1 MIVRRMFSPPYEGGD
16 ERGGWNIQKE
26 FPTTPST
33 PSFIRRGDT
42 QRKHS
47 YLYAA
52 WIFFVLIFA
61 APSFAQAQGD
71 NITNQPLTLMVVLAA
86 LSLAPFVVTM
96 ITSFVKI
103 SVVLSILRNAMG
115 TQQIPPTQVING
127 MSIILSIYIMYP
139 VGLEI
144 RDATRP
150 FFDQRT
156 GAPLMS
162 DSTSSLVKE
171 AVGAAKEPIR
181 KFLLKHAHVK
191 DRMLFHGLAKRMR
204 TPEQQQNLTDRSLIV
219 VVPSFVISELKE
231 AFQIGFLLFVP
242 FIVID
247 MVVSNILLAMGMQ
260 MLSPVTISLPFK
272 LLLFILIDGWYLL
285 ARGLVMGYL

>member
-1 MIVRRMFSPPYEGGD
+1 M
-16 ERGGWNIQKE
+16 
-26 FPTTPST
+26 ST
-33 PSFIRRGDT
+33 FTKTQATLSSTFKKFLSKKQPFI
-42 QRKHS
+42 
-47 YLYAA
+47 YAA
-52 WIFFVLIFA
+52 WIFFLLTFA

-71 NITNQPLTLMVVLAA
+71 NPINQPLTLMVVLGA
-86 LSLAPFVVTM
+86 LSLAPFAVTM

-150 FFDQRT
+150 YFDQRA

-162 DSTSSLVKE
+162 DTTSGLVKD
-171 AVGAAKEPIR
+171 AVSAAKEPIR
-181 KFLLKHAHVK
+181 KFLLKHAHLK
-191 DRMLFHGLAKRMR
+191 DRMLFYGLAKRMR
-204 TPEQQQNLTDRSLIV
+204 TPEQQQDLTDRSLIV

-231 AFQIGFLLFVP
+231 AFQIGFILFVP

>member
-1 MIVRRMFSPPYEGGD
+1 MTKIVRWLIP
-16 ERGGWNIQKE
+16 K
-26 FPTTPST
+26 
-33 PSFIRRGDT
+33 
-42 QRKHS
+42 KHF
-47 YLYAA
+47 LYTA
-52 WIFFVLIFA
+52 WIFGCILFA
-61 APSFAQAQGD
+61 VPQQAAAQGD
-71 NITNQPLTLMVVLAA
+71 SVVGSPLTLLVMLAA

-96 ITSFVKI
+96 LTSFVKI

-139 VGLEI
+139 VILEI
-144 RDATRP
+144 KEATKVYFDA
-150 FFDQRT
+150 RT
-156 GAPLMS
+156 GSPLMS
-162 DSTSSLVKE
+162 DATSGLVKD
-171 AVGAAKEPIR
+171 AAGSAKEPIR
-181 KFLLKHAHVK
+181 KFLLKHAHLK
-191 DRMLFHGLAKRMR
+191 DRLLFYGLAKRMR
-204 TPEQQQNLTDRSLIV
+204 TPEQQQQLTDRSLIV
-219 VVPSFVISELKE
+219 VVPAFVISELKE

-272 LLLFILIDGWYLL
+272 LLLFILVDGWYLL